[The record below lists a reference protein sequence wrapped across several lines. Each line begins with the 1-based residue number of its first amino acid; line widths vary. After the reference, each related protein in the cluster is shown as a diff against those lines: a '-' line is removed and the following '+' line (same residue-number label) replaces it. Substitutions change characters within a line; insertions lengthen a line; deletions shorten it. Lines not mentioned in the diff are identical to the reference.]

1 MRRRLVAASGV
12 VWLLAGSAVA
22 QAQPPALRSGHP
34 LVAVGGAWLGGEGL
48 GTVRAETRAVAI
60 GTTAPPPST
69 LFTTTT
75 RLDAAPALEATITV
89 PITPGWAV
97 EARGALRRPTLTAT
111 ITGDAEATG
120 TFTATEE
127 VAEYTVE
134 ASVLYH
140 PPWGAMGRLG
150 RAFLLAGGGYLR
162 QLHDLDVLVETGTT
176 AHLGAGA
183 RLWLAGG
190 HGRGLAAGLT
200 GDVRWVLRRD
210 GISFVDGT
218 RSVPALSLRAFVGF

>member
-1 MRRRLVAASGV
+1 MRRRLLAGGV
-12 VWLLAGSAVA
+12 VWLVVGTAVA
-22 QAQPPALRSGHP
+22 DAQPPALRPGRP

-69 LFTTTT
+69 LFTTTS
-75 RLDAAPALEATITV
+75 RLDAAPALEATVTV
-89 PITPGWAV
+89 PITPGWAI

-120 TFTATEE
+120 TFTATED

-140 PPWGAMGRLG
+140 PPWGAIGRRA

-162 QLHDLDVLVETGTT
+162 QLHDIDALVETGTS
-176 AHLGAGA
+176 AHVGAGA
-183 RLWLAGG
+183 RLWLTGG
-190 HGRGLAAGLT
+190 GGRGLAAGLI

-210 GISFVDGT
+210 GITFADGA
-218 RSVPALSLRAFVGF
+218 RSVPALALRAFVGF